1 MIICALD
8 FRHVIN
14 KYKQTKFSVVLE
26 ILLETAGHDSKP
38 IVCGKPQFGK
48 KMGYYHCIHEL
59 LQNLTIFSTE

>member
-14 KYKQTKFSVVLE
+14 KYKQTKFSVVVD
-26 ILLETAGHDSKP
+26 ILLETVGHDSRP